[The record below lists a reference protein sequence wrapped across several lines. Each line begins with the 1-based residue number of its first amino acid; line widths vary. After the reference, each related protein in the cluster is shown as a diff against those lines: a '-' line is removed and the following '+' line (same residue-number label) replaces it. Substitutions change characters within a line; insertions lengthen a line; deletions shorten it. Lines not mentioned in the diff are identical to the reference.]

1 MNLNEAKMLRLIR
14 LCGSM
19 NIYKISHG
27 LAIPKSD
34 AIVAINFLISKG
46 LVNETIK
53 RSDREGRRRMVSP
66 IMQKP
71 SDGK

>member
-1 MNLNEAKMLRLIR
+1 MNLNEEKMLRLIR

-19 NIYKISHG
+19 NIYKISDR

-34 AIVAINFLISKG
+34 AIAAINSLISKG
-46 LVNETIK
+46 LVNETVK